1 MQSSLCCVDFHI
13 VGRIPRDL
21 LFQRIQDLDIPYG
34 VINLRDGDGGTWSA
48 KYIKKK

>member
-1 MQSSLCCVDFHI
+1 MQISLWCVDFHI

-34 VINLRDGDGGTWSA
+34 ALTLGDGDGGTCLA